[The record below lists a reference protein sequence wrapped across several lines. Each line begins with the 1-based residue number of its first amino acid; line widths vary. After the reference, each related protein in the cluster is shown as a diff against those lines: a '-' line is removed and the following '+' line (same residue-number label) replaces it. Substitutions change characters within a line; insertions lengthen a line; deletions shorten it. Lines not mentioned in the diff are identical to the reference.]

1 VSARQVLLAAALL
14 TAAPAVATGCG
25 DDDGGCPTTDYD
37 YGQDEFGQD
46 TPEEVLEAEAIAS
59 LRLPDDVE
67 AYRVEADGDGTSEGD
82 EVTYSY
88 ADDEVDATLVVRRGR
103 SAWVLDSTRICVP
116 ET

>member
-1 VSARQVLLAAALL
+1 MRVRRALLAATLLAAAPAAA
-14 TAAPAVATGCG
+14 TACG

-46 TPEEVLEAEAIAS
+46 TPAEVLEAEAVAS

-67 AYRVEADGDGTSEGD
+67 AYRAEADGDGDQEGD
-82 EVTYSY
+82 TVTYSY
-88 ADDEVDATLVVRRGR
+88 ADDEVDATLVVRRGQ
-103 SAWVLDSTRICVP
+103 SAWVLDSSTICVP